1 MLTERRSAMN
11 FRKRIS
17 PFSVFLLILLL
28 SVSSIALARA
38 GGGQSYGGGRSGGSS
53 GGGDG
58 LGIIIYLLIRLCI
71 EQPCIG
77 IPLVIIIIVVGIIAK
92 KKKMKKQYA
101 TIQQAGNKNL
111 NQKQDNV
118 ATQTALANI
127 KQRDPNF
134 DINNFKEKAN
144 KAFLEIQQAWSK
156 QDFSRAKRFIS
167 DGVNERFSLQIG
179 MQITQKIRNKME
191 DVQILSTEIVS
202 VESDSHFDSI
212 HLKITAKANDTD
224 VHLETGKKIRN
235 NYSGAFVEY
244 WSFLRKPG
252 AQTLAGRGLVEG
264 VCPNCGSPLELSTS
278 GKCNYCDAL
287 VTSGEYDWVLS
298 EITQSIEWSTATNPS
313 SIPGYNEIILADPGF
328 NLQTIED
335 TASVIF
341 WRYIK
346 SYFENDVAPIRK
358 MASESYTDS
367 LEESL
372 EQVKDKNSHLF
383 FSDAAVGAVEVQ
395 GITIGDTYDRIQVLV
410 KWSAI
415 NKWLDNSGKAKNG
428 GPKTIRPQI
437 FNLFRKHGVTT
448 LTTAQLNSAHCPG
461 CGAPYTGTDGGEC
474 EFCGRPLNDGSGAW
488 VLDSISPFTSAR
500 INSANISPIS
510 GTSGVSSDILL
521 LAMASAMY
529 ADGELDGKEMELLT
543 AFAGQRG
550 ISNEQLTTIINSVKD
565 PNTNTQLPRPANS
578 AEAMEIL
585 KAMVRMS
592 LADGQLDE
600 SEKALLKN
608 YATSS
613 GLTDHDVNRTIAK
626 QRKTLYKEAKK
637 TTK

>member
-1 MLTERRSAMN
+1 MN
-11 FRKRIS
+11 LGKRIS

-38 GGGQSYGGGRSGGSS
+38 GGGQSYGGSRSGGSS

-58 LGIIIYLLIRLCI
+58 LGILIYFLIRLCI
-71 EQPCIG
+71 EQPIIG
-77 IPLVIIIIVVGIIAK
+77 IPLVIIIIVVSVIVK
-92 KKKMKKQYA
+92 KKKLKKQYA
-101 TIQQAGNKNL
+101 TIQQAGNNSL

-118 ATQTALANI
+118 ATQTALASL

-144 KAFLEIQQAWSK
+144 KAFLEIQQAWSN
-156 QDFSRAKRFIS
+156 QDLSRVKRFIS

-179 MQITQKIRNKME
+179 MQIAQKIRNKME
-191 DVQILSTEIVS
+191 NVQILGTEIVS

-224 VHLETGKKIRN
+224 VHLETGKKIRT

-252 AQTLAGRGLVEG
+252 VQTLAGKGLVEG
-264 VCPNCGSPLELSTS
+264 VCPNCGGPLELSSS
-278 GKCNYCDAL
+278 GKCKYCDA
-287 VTSGEYDWVLS
+287 VITSGEYDWVLS
-298 EITQSIEWSTATNPS
+298 EITQSIEWSTATNPAA
-313 SIPGYNEIILADPGF
+313 IPGYNEIALADPGF
-328 NLQTIED
+328 NLQTVED

-346 SYFENDVAPIRK
+346 SYFENDASPISK
-358 MASESYTDS
+358 MASETYTDS
-367 LEESL
+367 LEETL
-372 EQVKDKNSHLF
+372 ERVKDTNSHLF

-395 GITIGDTYDRIQVLV
+395 GITMGDSYDRIQVLV

-448 LTTAQLNSAHCPG
+448 LAKDQLNSAHCPG
-461 CGAPYTGTDGGEC
+461 CGAPYTGGEGGEC
-474 EFCGRPLNDGSGAW
+474 EFCGRKLNDGSGAW
-488 VLDSISPFTSAR
+488 VLDSISQFTSSR
-500 INSANISPIS
+500 INSASVSPIS
-510 GTSGVSSDILL
+510 GSSGVSSDILL

-529 ADGELDGKEMELLT
+529 ADGKLDGEEMELLT

-550 ISNEQLTTIINSVKD
+550 ISSEKLTTIINSVQD
-565 PNTNTQLPRPANS
+565 PNTQLPRPANS
-578 AEAMEIL
+578 TEAMEIL

-592 LADGQLDE
+592 LADGKLDD

-608 YATSS
+608 YATSA
-613 GLTDHDVNRTIAK
+613 GLAEHDVNRTITR
-626 QRKTLYKEAKK
+626 QRKALYKEAKK
-637 TTK
+637 AVK